1 MPIPTRAEIGEP
13 MPWDI
18 LDQAITQINTNTAGI
33 ATLGGDLSALD
44 TRVGT
49 AESDIDALEL
59 LIAQAGGRGPMARS
73 GSNAL
78 FDLAA
83 VCASG
88 TYTAGAPSTTA
99 TQYVPFSLPRA
110 LSVSHLYCNVTTS
123 ASRSARLAIYSS
135 KVVSGEDLPDAQL
148 ALVTASLSATGY
160 AGGALGTP
168 VALEAGRL
176 YWVAL
181 AVLNTGSGTAQLS
194 HTPAVNLGHSLGFS
208 ASSLGSP
215 YLLRAE
221 SASAPANAGTTTL
234 LTNVPPAVFARF
246 S

>member
-1 MPIPTRAEIGEP
+1 MTIPTRGSYGEP
-13 MPWDI
+13 LPWAVG
-18 LDQAITQINTNTAGI
+18 DQLIEQVNENTADI
-33 ATLGGDLSALD
+33 ATLDGDVSGLD

-49 AESDIDALEL
+49 AESDIEDLQE
-59 LIAQAGGRGPMARS
+59 LIAQAGGRGPIARS

-83 VCASG
+83 VAASG
-88 TYTAGAPSTTA
+88 TYTAGAPSTSA
-99 TQYVPFSLPRA
+99 TQYMPFSLPRS

-135 KVVSGEDLPDAQL
+135 KLVSGEDLPDAQL

-160 AGGALGTP
+160 AGGALGSP
-168 VALEAGRL
+168 LALSAGRL

-181 AVLNTGSGTAQLS
+181 AVLSTGSGTAQVS

-221 SASAPANAGTTTL
+221 SASAPANAGSTTL

-246 S
+246 A

>member
-1 MPIPTRAEIGEP
+1 MPIPTRAEEGEP
-13 MPWDI
+13 LSWDI
-18 LDQAITQINTNTAGI
+18 LDSAIEQINENTDDI
-33 ATLGGDLSALD
+33 AALDDGLSALD

-59 LIAQAGGRGPMARS
+59 LIAQAGGRGPIARS

-88 TYTAGAPSTTA
+88 TYTAGAPSTSA
-99 TQYVPFSLPRA
+99 TQYMPFSLPRS

-135 KVVSGEDLPDAQL
+135 KLVSGEDLPDAQL

-160 AGGALGTP
+160 AGGALGTAL
-168 VALEAGRL
+168 ALEAGRL

-181 AVLNTGSGTAQLS
+181 AVLSTGSGTAQVS

>member
-1 MPIPTRAEIGEP
+1 MPIPTRAELDEP

-33 ATLGGDLSALD
+33 ATLGGDVSALD

-49 AESDIDALEL
+49 AESDIGDLQA
-59 LIAQAGGRGPMARS
+59 LIAQAGGRGPIARS
-73 GSNAL
+73 GSDAL

-83 VCASG
+83 IGASG
-88 TYTAGAPSTTA
+88 TYTSGAPSTSA
-99 TQYVPFSLPRA
+99 TQYMPFSLPRA

-135 KVVSGEDLPDAQL
+135 KIVSGEDLPDAQL
-148 ALVTASLSATGY
+148 GLVTASLSATGY
-160 AGGALGTP
+160 AGGALGSP
-168 VALEAGRL
+168 LALEAGRL
-176 YWVAL
+176 YWAAL
-181 AVLNTGSGTAQLS
+181 AVLSTGSGTAQLS
-194 HTPAVNLGHSLGFS
+194 HTPSVNLGHSLGLS